1 MRRRLFVL
9 SMAGLLTVGT
19 LLQGLMGQVSRAE
32 VTPNPATGNAVTVQP
47 SPEANTVT
55 VQPLPEIGAA
65 TLLSVKKAASLKKVT
80 ITWSAVGNAQGYYVM
95 RKLSGGVYE
104 NIATVTG
111 LSYEDLSVEAGK
123 KYVYQVVAFQR
134 QTDGTV
140 HTGTCTNEKT
150 IALVPGKVKG
160 LKVKRG
166 RGRSFTITWKKTSGA
181 TGYQVYTKV
190 FVKGYKLKYNK
201 VKTTKKRKYKR
212 VRLVRKMKYGFKV
225 RAYKKVNGKKIYGPF
240 STVTKR
246 Y

>member
-9 SMAGLLTVGT
+9 SMTGLLTAGI
-19 LLQGLMGQVSRAE
+19 LLQGLIGRVSQAE
-32 VTPNPATGNAVTVQP
+32 VNADIASGGAVTVQP
-47 SPEANTVT
+47 SPVVT
-55 VQPLPEIGAA
+55 VQPLPEIGAV
-65 TLLSVKKAASLKKVT
+65 TLLSVKRATSLKKVT

-104 NIATVTG
+104 NIATVAG

-123 KYVYQVVAFQR
+123 TYIYQVTAFQT
-134 QTDGTV
+134 QPDGTV
-140 HTGTCTNEKT
+140 SAGTCTNEKS

-166 RGRSFTITWKKTSGA
+166 RGKFTVTWKKTSGA

-190 FVKGYKLKYNK
+190 FVKGIKMKYSK
-201 VKTTKKRKYKR
+201 AKTLKKRKYKR
-212 VRLVRKMKYGFKV
+212 GMLVRKMKYGFKV